1 MEYIILSGLASKSVG
16 VVNPIDGDT
25 SQVCSGN
32 NIEPISMAFKNKNKQ
47 MEQVFTNARLV
58 LADEV
63 IRGSVKV
70 LNGVIADVSS
80 GVSLSSSSAI
90 DCDNN
95 YLLPGL
101 VELHTDQLETHY
113 MPRPNVRWDMLASI
127 QAHDAQ
133 VAAAGITTVYDC
145 LRCGQES
152 DKGSY
157 EQGEML
163 RLAEQ
168 IHLAEKH
175 NRLRVEHRLHLRCE
189 VSAAD
194 ALDDFHQFD
203 HMPEVGLV
211 SMMDHAPGQRQF
223 VTPESYAEYHQKR
236 LKMSDEEFSDY
247 VDKRVSDSK
256 KYSDTHRQAISELC
270 RERNIP
276 MASHDDATLAH
287 VQESIDY
294 GVGIA
299 EFPTTVDAA
308 LKSHAAGLGVLMGAP
323 NVVRGGSHSGN
334 VAAVSLVEKQCL
346 DILSSDYIPSSL
358 MQAVFMLSTELGLLS
373 LSDAVALVSKNPA
386 SKMKLKDRGSIEE
399 GLRADL
405 VQVVHDSELGCTP
418 FVKSVWRD
426 GQRVL

>member
-1 MEYIILSGLASKSVG
+1 
-16 VVNPIDGDT
+16 
-25 SQVCSGN
+25 
-32 NIEPISMAFKNKNKQ
+32 
-47 MEQVFTNARLV
+47 
-58 LADEV
+58 
-63 IRGSVKV
+63 
-70 LNGVIADVSS
+70 
-80 GVSLSSSSAI
+80 
-90 DCDNN
+90 
-95 YLLPGL
+95 
-101 VELHTDQLETHY
+101 
-113 MPRPNVRWDMLASI
+113 
-127 QAHDAQ
+127 
-133 VAAAGITTVYDC
+133 
-145 LRCGQES
+145 
-152 DKGSY
+152 
-157 EQGEML
+157 
-163 RLAEQ
+163 
-168 IHLAEKH
+168 
-175 NRLRVEHRLHLRCE
+175 
-189 VSAAD
+189 
-194 ALDDFHQFD
+194 
-203 HMPEVGLV
+203 
-211 SMMDHAPGQRQF
+211 
-223 VTPESYAEYHQKR
+223 
-236 LKMSDEEFSDY
+236 MSDTEFADY
-247 VDKRVSDSK
+247 VQVRISASK
-256 KYSDTHRQAISELC
+256 KYSDKHRKMLAALC
-270 RERNIP
+270 AERGIP
-276 MASHDDATLAH
+276 LASHDDATLAH